1 MFTTPCFIR
10 KNTPELCKKLE
21 RLGYEPS
28 LKVND
33 DEGLCIATA
42 ATINFSKYVLIPEE
56 LFDSVNPHVTWNCIG
71 RIDCGINEEL
81 FLAIAALR
89 DDSDKNQW
97 FVTEKEK
104 HWVQWF
110 VTEKEKYWVNQGTFM
125 PIGSFIFSYVDNYSK
140 YDKEVHKA
148 SVEELIQ
155 YFKNE

>member
-1 MFTTPCFIR
+1 MFTISCFIE
-10 KNTPELCKKLE
+10 NNNLELVEKLE
-21 RLGYEPS
+21 NLGYINCSNCHSFDEKYLIAFKGEYLSDNNIDS
-28 LKVND
+28 LSKERWVN
-33 DEGLCIATA
+33 
-42 ATINFSKYVLIPEE
+42 
-56 LFDSVNPHVTWNCIG
+56 
-71 RIDCGINEEL
+71 CGTNEEL